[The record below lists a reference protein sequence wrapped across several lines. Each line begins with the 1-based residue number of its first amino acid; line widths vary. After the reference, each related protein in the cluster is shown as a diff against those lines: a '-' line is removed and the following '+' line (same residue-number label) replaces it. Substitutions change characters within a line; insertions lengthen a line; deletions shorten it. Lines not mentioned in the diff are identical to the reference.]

1 MLKPVTGWACALTFV
16 ASIALTACGQASNQ
30 SSGGETIQVDGSS
43 TVFPLSEAAAEAFST
58 ETQGRVRVTVGESG
72 TGGGFR
78 KFCRGET
85 DVQGASRPI
94 STEELEACAAANIT
108 FVEALVAFDGL
119 TVVVHPSNPI
129 EEVTLEQLRTI
140 WEPAAERSVMNWRQV
155 NSSWPDLGLQL
166 FGPGTASGTFD
177 FFTEA
182 VVGTAKSSRTDYTP
196 SEDDNVIVQGV
207 VNNPG
212 AMGYFGIAYY
222 EQNRERLKALA
233 IRVDGRTVLPS
244 AESVANGEYPLARPL
259 FVYVNAEALQRPT
272 VSQFMQYYIENAAR
286 LAPSVGYVPL
296 PENAYATY
304 VERVRSRAVGTAFG
318 GRQQVGASMA
328 DVISRPLSSSVGTE

>member
-1 MLKPVTGWACALTFV
+1 
-16 ASIALTACGQASNQ
+16 
-30 SSGGETIQVDGSS
+30 
-43 TVFPLSEAAAEAFST
+43 
-58 ETQGRVRVTVGESG
+58 
-72 TGGGFR
+72 
-78 KFCRGET
+78 
-85 DVQGASRPI
+85 
-94 STEELEACAAANIT
+94 
-108 FVEALVAFDGL
+108 
-119 TVVVHPSNPI
+119 
-129 EEVTLEQLRTI
+129 
-140 WEPAAERSVMNWRQV
+140 
-155 NSSWPDLGLQL
+155 
-166 FGPGTASGTFD
+166 
-177 FFTEA
+177 
-182 VVGTAKSSRTDYTP
+182 
-196 SEDDNVIVQGV
+196 
-207 VNNPG
+207 
-212 AMGYFGIAYY
+212 MGYFGIAYY